1 MEIIRVCAC
10 AVPKITMR
18 QTVRSFSCSWISS
31 KGAYL
36 AGLLDH
42 TFCCF
47 ARLTHPL
54 HKYACLPLDERCVP
68 LAIRQQKIL
77 NGRQKVGRISGRPDM
92 VSIRESGR
100 GCVFL
105 QNGDCRKIRTAGWQ
119 WRASCC
125 RLCLRPELRTPGEY
139 FSRFG
144 QVPEIA
150 CNQHLVAV
158 LFEDFALS
166 FSKLTAHANQNDG
179 V

>member
-105 QNGDCRKIRTAGWQ
+105 QNGDCRKI
-119 WRASCC
+119 SH
-125 RLCLRPELRTPGEY
+125 
-139 FSRFG
+139 SR
-144 QVPEIA
+144 VAMA
-150 CNQHLVAV
+150 CFMLPPM
-158 LFEDFALS
+158 S
-166 FSKLTAHANQNDG
+166 SPRTAHARG
-179 V
+179 VFLEIRSSSRRSRATSTW